1 MKRTIFV
8 AVIVVLAVGAL
19 GYTILTCVLQPV
31 GGHDGVSAARG
42 RHAAQFRATTA
53 PITEITV
60 QVGDAVRAGDVLV
73 KQDTS
78 ALEATLAARR
88 AALAADQVA
97 LQYQQDP
104 FVPQDLQA
112 AELVNVA
119 AEAQLDAAEAKAS
132 ETVGVQDSLV
142 TRAANDVQAARD
154 TLAADEQ
161 QAALNADV
169 WQHGPGR
176 ERDGQPVRFRGWLRR
191 HRADHAPAGHRGGTQ
206 PGAHE
211 LVQPARGPPDHTG
224 PGACGR
230 GRGRDY
236 DQAVAKLQLSAGRS
250 GRR

>member
-19 GYTILTCVLQPV
+19 GYTIPTRVLQPV

-60 QVGDAVRAGDVLV
+60 QVGDVVRAGDVLA

-104 FVPQDLQA
+104 FAPQDLQA
-112 AELVNVA
+112 AQLANA
-119 AEAQLDAAEAKAS
+119 AAQAQLDAAQAKAS

-161 QAALNADV
+161 QAALNADACSTV
-169 WQHGPGR
+169 LGASATGSPSASAVGSA
-176 ERDGQPVRFRGWLRR
+176 DTAPITLPPVT
-191 HRADHAPAGHRGGTQ
+191 AAAPS
-206 PGAHE
+206 
-211 LVQPARGPPDHTG
+211 PALMNS
-224 PGACGR
+224 CN
-230 GRGRDY
+230 
-236 DQAVAKLQLSAGRS
+236 QLAGRQITQDRARVAAAE
-250 GRR
+250 GATTTRRWRSCN